1 MNDHP
6 SSIHVPEYE
15 PQSLNEC
22 IVARMSAPTIG
33 TLRYQDGELGRG
45 RHCKSKTGTSPV
57 VAAKNKILKIV
68 YFCVGRRRRYFSLYN
83 SNDIL

>member
-1 MNDHP
+1 MMHEEHFELCTELFPVTLDRAR
-6 SSIHVPEYE
+6 SSAI
-15 PQSLNEC
+15 
-22 IVARMSAPTIG
+22 IG
-33 TLRYQDGELGRG
+33 TLRYQDGELRRG

>member
-1 MNDHP
+1 MREGKFFCGAGGMLVDFY
-6 SSIHVPEYE
+6 S
-15 PQSLNEC
+15 
-22 IVARMSAPTIG
+22 IG
-33 TLRYQDGELGRG
+33 TLRYQDGELRRG